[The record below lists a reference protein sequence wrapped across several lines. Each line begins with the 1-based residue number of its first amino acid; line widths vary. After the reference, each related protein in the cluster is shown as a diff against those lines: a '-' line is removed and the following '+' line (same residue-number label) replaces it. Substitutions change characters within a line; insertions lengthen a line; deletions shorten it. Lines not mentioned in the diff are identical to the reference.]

1 MKTQQKGIISAG
13 HKETATA
20 GAEILK
26 AGGNA
31 YDAAIGAML
40 AAFTAESPVAISAG
54 GGGFLL
60 AHTAK
65 QKARKMPP
73 SIEEYLKKREAEIEL
88 YKTVPP
94 SLKPYYRDLV
104 EKYFKTISF

>member
-1 MKTQQKGIISAG
+1 MLKRQQDILTRLLEAENAQRQREMDDKATSTKPPNKKT
-13 HKETATA
+13 
-20 GAEILK
+20 
-26 AGGNA
+26 
-31 YDAAIGAML
+31 
-40 AAFTAESPVAISAG
+40 
-54 GGGFLL
+54 
-60 AHTAK
+60 
-65 QKARKMPP
+65 RKMPP